1 MCRQIEPTRSTPAQ
15 QPIARKA
22 KRKQRARPAPTPA
35 PAPIPLFAKNPDALV
50 RAFEDGTL
58 AREDWTHAAH
68 LVVALAYAH
77 GQRLEAY
84 ERLREGIQRYNRLTG
99 LVETPT
105 RGFHETITRAWFQLV
120 LHFLDLFDDGRP
132 VASLAEDLVQLLPKE
147 ELFRHFSRNVLLSV
161 DARRGWVEPD
171 LRPLPELEP
180 YTPADRRFL
189 QTLAPASRTSAPS
202 SLTLRSG
209 GAGPVRTTGAE
220 PVTGAA

>member
-1 MCRQIEPTRSTPAQ
+1 MCLQLETTDSTPAK
-15 QPIARKA
+15 QPVGRKA
-22 KRKQRARPAPTPA
+22 KKKQRARPAPPA
-35 PAPIPLFAKNPDALV
+35 TIPIQAIYAKNPDALV

-68 LVVALAYAH
+68 LVVALSYAH

-84 ERLREGIQRYNRLTG
+84 ERLREGIQRYNQRTG

-120 LHFLDLFDDGRP
+120 LHFLDLFDDGRSLP
-132 VASLAEDLVQLLPKE
+132 SLAEDLVQLFPKE
-147 ELFRHFSRNVLLSV
+147 ELFLHFSRNVLLSV
-161 DARRGWVEPD
+161 EARRGWVEPD

-189 QTLAPASRTSAPS
+189 QTLAPASRTEAPS
-202 SLTLRSG
+202 SLSLRSG
-209 GAGPVRTTGAE
+209 GAGPVCTTGAE